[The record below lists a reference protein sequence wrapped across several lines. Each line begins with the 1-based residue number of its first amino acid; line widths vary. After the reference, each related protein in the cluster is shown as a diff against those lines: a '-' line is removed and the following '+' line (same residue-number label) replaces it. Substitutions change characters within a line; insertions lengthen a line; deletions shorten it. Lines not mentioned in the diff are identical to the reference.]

1 MAFQKPYCAVT
12 EHSNHILRDD
22 LVSVINIYGVG
33 GKVDKQFVD
42 INSFVDCIS
51 RNCSIPGQLRWSRL
65 TYRHGRL
72 QIPKDNEN

>member
-22 LVSVINIYGVG
+22 LVSVINVYGVG

-42 INSFVDCIS
+42 II
-51 RNCSIPGQLRWSRL
+51 
-65 TYRHGRL
+65 
-72 QIPKDNEN
+72 

>member
-22 LVSVINIYGVG
+22 LVSVINVYGVG

-42 INSFVDCIS
+42 IIWPPLLATLS
-51 RNCSIPGQLRWSRL
+51 Q
-65 TYRHGRL
+65 T
-72 QIPKDNEN
+72 